1 MSLRR
6 PTPAFLVALATAF
19 SLLGDQALYSVLP
32 VIHSDLGL
40 SALQVGLLLS
50 VNRWIR
56 LLTNEFA
63 HRLATRHAP
72 AYLLPAALLLGAFT
86 TALYAMSS
94 AFTVLLLARMLW
106 GLAWSFIRHVGVG
119 AVMHSVPVHE
129 AGRAM
134 GFYNGVSRAGSVAG
148 LFGGALIVDGVG
160 YHTAM
165 LILAG
170 ISLLGVPLALK
181 AFATPLPTAIEQ
193 SSAVARWPLLLLGCS
208 LGAVGPGFVMST
220 LGASI
225 ASYRE
230 TTDWMPAA
238 SLTGAVLATRYLLD
252 SIAAS
257 WLGGWFD
264 QLGFRRATTVFLGLG
279 AIVLGFAALQ
289 PTLILFIGLI
299 VLFFVTTTAL
309 HAGVAGSASKLGSGA
324 FARYATAN
332 DLGAALGPLAAWI
345 MIGQLHDPFAS
356 LLVGAVVCAATI
368 AVVFTDRE
376 YRAGASLNDR
386 IESSERTP
394 NREDR

>member
-1 MSLRR
+1 MNLPK
-6 PTPAFLVALATAF
+6 PTPALLVAMATAF

-63 HRLATRHAP
+63 HRLAARHAP
-72 AYLLPAALLLGAFT
+72 AYLLPAALLLGAIT

-119 AVMHSVPVHE
+119 AVMHSVPVHD
-129 AGRAM
+129 AGRTM

-148 LFGGALIVDGVG
+148 LLGGALIVDGVG
-160 YHTAM
+160 YHAAM

-170 ISLLGVPLALK
+170 ISLLGMPLALK
-181 AFATPLPTAIEQ
+181 AFDTPLPAAAPQ
-193 SSAVARWPLLLLGCS
+193 PASVARWPLLLLGCS

-225 ASYRE
+225 ASYQE
-230 TTDWMPAA
+230 TADWMPAA

-252 SIAAS
+252 SVAAA
-257 WLGGWFD
+257 WLGGLFD
-264 QLGFRRATTVFLGLG
+264 RLGFGRATSTFLGLG

-289 PTLILFIGLI
+289 PTLPIFVVLI

-309 HAGVAGSASKLGSGA
+309 HAGVAGVASKLGSGA

-332 DLGAALGPLAAWI
+332 DFGAALGPLAAWI
-345 MIGQLHDPFAS
+345 MIGQLEDPFVS
-356 LLVGAVVCAATI
+356 LLVGGIICVVTI
-368 AVVFTDRE
+368 AVVLTDRE
-376 YRAGASLNDR
+376 YRGRAS
-386 IESSERTP
+386 
-394 NREDR
+394 

>member
-1 MSLRR
+1 MNWRL

-19 SLLGDQALYSVLP
+19 SLLGDQALYAVLP
-32 VIHSDLGL
+32 VIHTDLGL

-63 HRLATRHAP
+63 HRLAARHAH
-72 AYLLPAALLLGAFT
+72 AYLLPGALLLGAVT
-86 TALYAMSS
+86 TGLYAMSS

-134 GFYNGVSRAGSVAG
+134 GFYNGVSRGGSVAG
-148 LFGGALIVDGVG
+148 LLGGALIVDGVG
-160 YHTAM
+160 YHAAM

-170 ISLLGVPLALK
+170 ISLLGVPLAFK
-181 AFATPLPTAIEQ
+181 AFAG
-193 SSAVARWPLLLLGCS
+193 SSSPAMAAHPVGVARWPLLLLGCS
-208 LGAVGPGFVMST
+208 MGAVGPGFVMST

-225 ASYRE
+225 ATYLDAGPEADS
-230 TTDWMPAA
+230 WIPAA

-252 SIAAS
+252 SVAAS
-257 WLGGWFD
+257 WLGGLFD
-264 QLGFRRATTVFLGLG
+264 RLGFGRATTIFLGLG
-279 AIVLGFAALQ
+279 VVVLGVAALQ
-289 PTLILFIGLI
+289 PALSIFIASI

-332 DLGAALGPLAAWI
+332 DLGAALGPLLAWI
-345 MIGQLHDPFAS
+345 MIEQIADPFAA
-356 LLVGAVVCAATI
+356 LTVGAAVSLATI
-368 AVVFTDRE
+368 VAVVADRM
-376 YRAGASLNDR
+376 RV
-386 IESSERTP
+386 
-394 NREDR
+394 